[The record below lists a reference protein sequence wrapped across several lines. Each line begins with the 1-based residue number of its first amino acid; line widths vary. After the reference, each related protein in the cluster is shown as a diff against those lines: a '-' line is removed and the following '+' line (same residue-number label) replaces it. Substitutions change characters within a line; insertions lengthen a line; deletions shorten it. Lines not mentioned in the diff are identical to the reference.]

1 MTGFF
6 GGLFGGGGQGGFM
19 SQPYGDWRSTSG
31 QPTRN
36 LFQQFNSQQPRIDER
51 FGYVPGGSDIPT
63 MELRYQHGQFP
74 LAGSYADI
82 VSEYQT
88 KYGNDAN
95 FDPKDPTS
103 VFSKLIK
110 DQQIQTMLANDPRV
124 ISMQAQAYVD
134 PMNQL
139 ADKASERAM
148 KGHIFANALKVPD
161 RYGEAM
167 ARKFDFINPVLQS
180 MRDSRT
186 AARPFSSRITFNV

>member
-1 MTGFF
+1 MAGFL

-19 SQPYGDWRSTSG
+19 NQPYGDWRSTSG
-31 QPTRN
+31 QATGNPN
-36 LFQQFNSQQPRIDER
+36 
-51 FGYVPGGSDIPT
+51 
-63 MELRYQHGQFP
+63 

-88 KYGNDAN
+88 KYGSDSN

-110 DQQIQTMLANDPRV
+110 DQQV
-124 ISMQAQAYVD
+124 QAQAYVD

-148 KGHIFANALKVPD
+148 KGHIFANVLNAPD
-161 RYGEAM
+161 RYGVAM
-167 ARKFDFINPVLQS
+167 ARKFDFINPVIQA
-180 MRDSRT
+180 MKDSNT
-186 AARPFSSRITFNV
+186 ASKPFSSRITFNV

>member
-1 MTGFF
+1 MAGFL

-19 SQPYGDWRSTSG
+19 NQPYGDWRSTSG
-31 QPTRN
+31 EATGNPN
-36 LFQQFNSQQPRIDER
+36 
-51 FGYVPGGSDIPT
+51 
-63 MELRYQHGQFP
+63 

-82 VSEYQT
+82 VKEYQT
-88 KYGNDAN
+88 QYGGGDS

-110 DQQIQTMLANDPRV
+110 DQQVQTMLANDPRV
-124 ISMQAQAYVD
+124 IALQAQAYVD

-148 KGHIFANALKVPD
+148 KGHIFANVLKMPD

-167 ARKFDFINPVLQS
+167 ARKFDFINPVIQAMQNS
-180 MRDSRT
+180 NT
-186 AARPFSSRITFNV
+186 ASKPFSSRINFNV

>member
-1 MTGFF
+1 MNGLF
-6 GGLFGGGGQGGFM
+6 GGLFGGGNQGGFM

-31 QPTRN
+31 QPTGN
-36 LFQQFNSQQPRIDER
+36 PN
-51 FGYVPGGSDIPT
+51 
-63 MELRYQHGQFP
+63 

-88 KYGNDAN
+88 KYGSDAN

-110 DQQIQTMLANDPRV
+110 DQQIQTMLANDPRIV
-124 ISMQAQAYVD
+124 SMQAQAYVD

-167 ARKFDFINPVLQS
+167 ARKFDFINPVLQT

-186 AARPFSSRITFNV
+186 ASKPFSSRITFNV

>member
-1 MTGFF
+1 MNGLC
-6 GGLFGGGGQGGFM
+6 GGLFGGGNQGGFM

-31 QPTRN
+31 QPTGN
-36 LFQQFNSQQPRIDER
+36 PN
-51 FGYVPGGSDIPT
+51 
-63 MELRYQHGQFP
+63 

-88 KYGNDAN
+88 KYGSDAN
-95 FDPKDPTS
+95 FDPKDPR
-103 VFSKLIK
+103 I
-110 DQQIQTMLANDPRV
+110 

-167 ARKFDFINPVLQS
+167 ARKFDFINPVLQA

-186 AARPFSSRITFNV
+186 ASKPFSSRITFNV